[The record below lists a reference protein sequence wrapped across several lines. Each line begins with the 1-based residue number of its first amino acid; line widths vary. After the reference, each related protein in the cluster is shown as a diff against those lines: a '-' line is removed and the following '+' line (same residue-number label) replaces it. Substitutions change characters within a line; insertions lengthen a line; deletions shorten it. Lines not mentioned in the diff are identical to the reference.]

1 MRSPNRI
8 NNAFI
13 SIMSRSP
20 RCTEVVF
27 AEESGP
33 FIGEDMRLESSG
45 MLAYLLTGS
54 QKIGFYR
61 GGKITTRIM
70 RPGEVFFAPV
80 GHPYTIDWQQ
90 DCQRIGVVAGEF
102 GRLSISWN
110 DHDEKESRTVQKG
123 DLWYS
128 AGIREETDLFALFA
142 ALTGRIAKPGDS
154 PVSRALAELIVQRII
169 EHLET
174 EWKVVPN
181 GSGIQTFQRIATYLE
196 AHSKAPVSRKELA
209 MRFHLHPDYVTRLF
223 QQHAQCGF
231 SEYLLRL
238 RMLSATWLLD
248 NSELSVREIAA
259 NCGFNDVGYFIKV
272 FRGRYGKTPAKY
284 RSPRSLKIPILST
297 DGERR

>member
-1 MRSPNRI
+1 MKSPNRI

-13 SIMSRSP
+13 SIMSRP
-20 RCTEVVF
+20 LRCTEVVF

-33 FIGEDMRLESSG
+33 FIGKDMRLESSG
-45 MLAYLLTGS
+45 MLAYLLSGS

-61 GGKITTRIM
+61 GGKIATHIM

-90 DCQRIGVVAGEF
+90 NCQRIGVVAGEF

-110 DHDEKESRTVQKG
+110 NHTEKESRTVQKS

-142 ALTGRIAKPGDS
+142 ALTGRLAKPGNS
-154 PVSRALAELIVQRII
+154 PVSRALAELIVQRIV

-174 EWKVVPN
+174 EWKEVPN
-181 GSGIQTFQRIATYLE
+181 GSGIQTFQRISNYLE
-196 AHSKAPVSRKELA
+196 AHSREPVSRKELA
-209 MRFHLHPDYVTRLF
+209 MKFHLHPDYVTRLF
-223 QQHAQCGF
+223 QRYAQCGF

-238 RMLSATWLLD
+238 RMLSAVWLLE
-248 NSELSVREIAA
+248 NSGFSVREIAA

-284 RSPRSLKIPILST
+284 RSPRSLKIPIFST
-297 DGERR
+297 DGERL